1 MRFTLIL
8 PTLLTL
14 AAAMPAASP
23 NVEELVARQEVGPPY
38 YSCVGRPQYVCNG
51 SKKQIL
57 VCNGSVFVL
66 SAVCG
71 SGGCVESAS
80 GPHCV

>member
-1 MRFTLIL
+1 MRFTFIL

-14 AAAMPAASP
+14 AAAMPADSP
-23 NVEELVARQEVGPPY
+23 NVKEVVARQDPGYPC
-38 YSCVGRPQYVCNG
+38 STGPQYLCDAAD
-51 SKKQIL
+51 KKIL
-57 VCNGSVFVL
+57 VCNGSVYVL

-71 SGGCVESAS
+71 PGGCRETGS